1 MDAIKFELKHVIEAT
16 RRRDSKGF
24 VKILKGL
31 PLDDA
36 EKLSDF
42 CAALSAAEVNTG
54 LTESMRRA
62 AIKTI
67 VPKLDIKKF
76 LTLWVLADDSAEEP
90 DDYCSVPEELQRT
103 LRGKRYLKKVE
114 RQLMD
119 LKYSRAHNALAFV
132 FYELHGV
139 VIDKY
144 AAALASLLFT
154 ESNLEYELVFA
165 YAALCIK
172 K

>member
-1 MDAIKFELKHVIEAT
+1 MDAVKFELEHVIEAT
-16 RRRDSKGF
+16 RRRDSRGF

-42 CAALSAAEVNTG
+42 CAAISAAEVNFG
-54 LTESMRRA
+54 LPVSMREA
-62 AIKTI
+62 AIKAI
-67 VPKLDIKKF
+67 APKLDIKKF
-76 LTLWVLADDSAEEP
+76 LALWVWADDSAEEP
-90 DDYCSVPEELQRT
+90 DDYSGVPEELQKA
-103 LRGKRYLKKVE
+103 LRGKRYLKEVE
-114 RQLMD
+114 RQLMG
-119 LKYSRAHNALAFV
+119 LKYSEAHNALAFV

-154 ESNLEYELVFA
+154 ESNLEYELLFA
-165 YAALCIK
+165 YAALCIEK
-172 K
+172 